1 MAQLTSS
8 ALTVAAKALG
18 EIRARYES

>member
-1 MAQLTSS
+1 
-8 ALTVAAKALG
+8 VAAKALG